1 MDPNH
6 PTSLQS
12 SETSQKPLERQ
23 CRCSLPN
30 LVLPLTG
37 NLIARNQ
44 SLKRR
49 HRVTPGSWSKDA
61 RRMGTVHCG
70 DVQCCQMTVGRC
82 SLMSWSFTSSYHY
95 CSFNSPPTYA
105 NSLDNHPLPIYA
117 CSLQCSP
124 PMRNTESHRF
134 RLNAHF
140 NLSSPV
146 IMSPSLCLCILP
158 TTKFIINIKLI
169 NQNLLENVQSPILL

>member
-6 PTSLQS
+6 PASLCS

-23 CRCSLPN
+23 CRFSFPISSP
-30 LVLPLTG
+30 PLTV

-61 RRMGTVHCG
+61 RRMGTIHCG
-70 DVQCCQMTVGRC
+70 DCQCRQMIVGRC

-95 CSFNSPPTYA
+95 CSFNSPDPR
-105 NSLDNHPLPIYA
+105 
-117 CSLQCSP
+117 Q
-124 PMRNTESHRF
+124 
-134 RLNAHF
+134 
-140 NLSSPV
+140 LSSPSY
-146 IMSPSLCLCILP
+146 ICM
-158 TTKFIINIKLI
+158 LI
-169 NQNLLENVQSPILL
+169 AMLTAYAEHGISQVSTYCAI